1 MPIFNYSYIGRA
13 LVLISLAAYSIA
25 AAWFG
30 QAKFALVGLVIMA
43 LFVAYMI
50 LDTRPSKPGR

>member
-1 MPIFNYSYIGRA
+1 MPILNFSYIGRA
-13 LVLISLAAYSIA
+13 LVLVSLAAYSIA

-30 QAKFALVGLVIMA
+30 QAKFALVGLVILA

-50 LDTRPSKPGR
+50 LDTKPNKRGP

>member
-1 MPIFNYSYIGRA
+1 MPILNYNYIARG

-30 QAKFALVGLVIMA
+30 QYRFALVGLVIMA

-50 LDTRPSKPGR
+50 LDTRDSKRGR